1 MWCAWSH
8 RWRDAIREAAAKRAE
23 NAAGEPVG
31 DAATWPP
38 LENLAIVLTGR
49 RVVLYDGGKGLRK
62 LRGPVSEY
70 SLERIASIA
79 FDKGKMWNVVRIA
92 FANGSVREL
101 DSSKGSSSRRS
112 SRRSGA
118 RRRGSPRRS
127 LLLGPQQAA
136 EVLHQ
141 QEEMEGIGRRRLEV
155 EPLVEGCGLLVLCVD
170 QYGTNTDLLARSGCS
185 PECIL

>member
-1 MWCAWSH
+1 LRMVDFVKMVRKHDPGGIAADESILAVTAVKP
-8 RWRDAIREAAAKRAE
+8 RRYFARGTGGSAGIVGVVGVVASVAGDAIREAAAKRAE

-38 LENLAIVLTGR
+38 LEDLALVLTGR

-92 FANGSVREL
+92 FADGSVHEL
-101 DSSKGSSSRRS
+101 DSAKGQQL
-112 SRRSGA
+112 GA
-118 RRRGSPRRS
+118 FVEAFVEA
-127 LLLGPQQAA
+127 LGRAKA
-136 EVLHQ
+136 
-141 QEEMEGIGRRRLEV
+141 G
-155 EPLVEGCGLLVLCVD
+155 
-170 QYGTNTDLLARSGCS
+170 
-185 PECIL
+185 